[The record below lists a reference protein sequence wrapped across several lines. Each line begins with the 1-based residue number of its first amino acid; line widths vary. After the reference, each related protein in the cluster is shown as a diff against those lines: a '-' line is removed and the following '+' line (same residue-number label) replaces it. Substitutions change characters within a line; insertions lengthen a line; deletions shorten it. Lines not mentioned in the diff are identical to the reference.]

1 MGAETPLLQVYQLE
15 LLCSFISSSIISAS
29 SSSLLLSDSLK
40 SLITLVFITSLLL
53 LLLRL
58 TLFSLS
64 FPSFLPLLLPFF
76 LPLSSSSSHGQTWRA
91 LRSFNHLNFY
101 LFPLAAPHLSLLPPT
116 SPHPFPPS
124 VSLWDLWGRLFCW
137 PSRGGGAEAPMDVT
151 STLTPPIKQVRP
163 IMAAVQQ
170 EVLPGQGVT
179 FDPPTQQSEHFPLRL
194 KLASLT

>member
-116 SPHPFPPS
+116 SPSRPPLPTP
-124 VSLWDLWGRLFCW
+124 SLHQLASGIFGAVCFAGLQE
-137 PSRGGGAEAPMDVT
+137 GAEP
-151 STLTPPIKQVRP
+151 
-163 IMAAVQQ
+163 
-170 EVLPGQGVT
+170 
-179 FDPPTQQSEHFPLRL
+179 RL
-194 KLASLT
+194 QWM